1 MRVSV
6 LRVFV
11 CTCTCTCMLLAYTR
25 VCELS
30 GALDSSLMYITIRY
44 LRARQAAGKLK
55 PREIQHSGIER
66 PNLQL
71 QYMYFRKSP
80 INKKEFNTSS
90 SKMLCQLVVV
100 ETINL
105 RKKVQNILLKW
116 IFFSI

>member
-44 LRARQAAGKLK
+44 LRARHAAGKLK

-105 RKKVQNILLKW
+105 RKKFK
-116 IFFSI
+116 IFC